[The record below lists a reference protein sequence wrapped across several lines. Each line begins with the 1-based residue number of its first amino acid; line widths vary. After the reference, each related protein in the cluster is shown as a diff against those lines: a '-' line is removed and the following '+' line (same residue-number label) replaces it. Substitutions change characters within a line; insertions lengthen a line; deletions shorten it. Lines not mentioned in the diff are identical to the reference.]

1 MDDDTKYLID
11 INKDNLARVV
21 SFAGVYD
28 GKAKFVL
35 TLILALIAYFM
46 AELPSYIDAHAKHP
60 TNAWYVVVD
69 LSAVGFLILFLW
81 AVVLIVLTIR
91 PNVTQHSQKA
101 SPLFFQ
107 SICSTPLEDFRNTM
121 LMLLPNK
128 AIELLAEQTYDN
140 AKVVAKKHAYV
151 HDTINR
157 FLWGLL
163 SFLTFTIGR
172 AILLALMP

>member
-1 MDDDTKYLID
+1 MEEDTKYLID

-28 GKAKFVL
+28 GKAKCIL
-35 TLILALIAYFM
+35 SLILALIAYFM

-60 TNAWYVVVD
+60 TNAWFVLVD
-69 LSAVGFLILFLW
+69 LSAAGFLVLFVW
-81 AVVLIVLTIR
+81 AVALIVLTIR

-107 SICSTPLEDFRNTM
+107 SICSTPLDDFRSGM

-140 AKVVAKKHAYV
+140 AK
-151 HDTINR
+151 
-157 FLWGLL
+157 
-163 SFLTFTIGR
+163 
-172 AILLALMP
+172 

>member
-1 MDDDTKYLID
+1 MDDHTKYLID
-11 INKDNLARVV
+11 LNKDNLARAI

-35 TLILALIAYFM
+35 TLILALIAYFI

-60 TNAWYVVVD
+60 TNAWFVLID
-69 LSAVGFLILFLW
+69 LSAVAFLTLFLW
-81 AVVLIVLTIR
+81 AMVLIVLTIR
-91 PNVTQHSQKA
+91 PDVNQHTQKA

-107 SICSTPLEDFRNTM
+107 SICSTPIDEFRSTM

-140 AKVVAKKHAYV
+140 AKVVAKKHTRV

-157 FLWGLL
+157 FFWGLMC
-163 SFLTFTIGR
+163 FLIFTVGR
-172 AILLALMP
+172 AILLALVP